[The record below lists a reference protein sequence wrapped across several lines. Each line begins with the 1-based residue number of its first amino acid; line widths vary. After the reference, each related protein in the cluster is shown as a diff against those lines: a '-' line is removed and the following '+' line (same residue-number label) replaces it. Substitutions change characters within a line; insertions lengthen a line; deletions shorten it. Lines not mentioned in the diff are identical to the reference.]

1 MISPRRAALLGL
13 DAPLSP
19 IMAAVL
25 GLWPADEDEE
35 PGYVIFWATGGGAQP
50 ASAAPARAALRQRLD
65 VSGLELAIAQE
76 AEERDLRE
84 AREVIMA
91 LFALEGVF

>member
-1 MISPRRAALLGL
+1 MISTRRAALLGL

-25 GLWPADEDEE
+25 GLWPAEVDDE
-35 PGYVIFWATGGGAQP
+35 PGYVIFWATGGGAP
-50 ASAAPARAALRQRLD
+50 LATTAMARPPARQRMDL
-65 VSGLELAIAQE
+65 SGLEAAMALQAQE
-76 AEERDLRE
+76 RDMRE
-84 AREVIMA
+84 AREVIAA

>member
-1 MISPRRAALLGL
+1 MISVRRAALLGL

-25 GLWPADEDEE
+25 GLWPEPDEPEIKVPEPTGAGANFSSRAPVRPVQRQPIAEE
-35 PGYVIFWATGGGAQP
+35 ELGQEMSI
-50 ASAAPARAALRQRLD
+50 ARQ
-65 VSGLELAIAQE
+65 

-84 AREVIMA
+84 TLELITA
-91 LFALEGVF
+91 LFAFERIF

>member
-25 GLWPADEDEE
+25 GLWPEE
-35 PGYVIFWATGGGAQP
+35 EAQELPAFYPTGLAKRSPPKRRISQLEFMQP
-50 ASAAPARAALRQRLD
+50 AREMQDMR
-65 VSGLELAIAQE
+65 EAQE
-76 AEERDLRE
+76 
-84 AREVIMA
+84 VIAA

>member
-25 GLWPADEDEE
+25 GLWPAEDAELE
-35 PGYVIFWATGGGAQP
+35 YVIFWATGGGAPGP
-50 ASAAPARAALRQRLD
+50 APVKAVARQRLD
-65 VSGLELAIAQE
+65 LSGLEMALTQQAQ
-76 AEERDLRE
+76 ERDLRE

>member
-25 GLWPADEDEE
+25 GIWPTEDEE
-35 PGYVIFWATGGGAQP
+35 PGYVIFWATGGGAQ
-50 ASAAPARAALRQRLD
+50 SSGAAPARAASRHRLD

>member
-25 GLWPADEDEE
+25 GLWPAEDAE
-35 PGYVIFWATGGGAQP
+35 PEYVIFWAAGGGAPSP
-50 ASAAPARAALRQRLD
+50 APVKAAARQRLD
-65 VSGLELAIAQE
+65 LSGLELALAQQ

>member
-1 MISPRRAALLGL
+1 MISTRRAALLGL

-25 GLWPADEDEE
+25 GLWPAEDAE
-35 PGYVIFWATGGGAQP
+35 PEYVIFWATGGGAPLATTAMARPP
-50 ASAAPARAALRQRLD
+50 ARQRLD
-65 VSGLELAIAQE
+65 LSGLEAAMVLQAQE
-76 AEERDLRE
+76 RDMRE
-84 AREVIMA
+84 AREVIAA

>member
-1 MISPRRAALLGL
+1 MISVRRAALLGL

-25 GLWPADEDEE
+25 GLWPEEDETGS
-35 PGYVIFWATGGGAQP
+35 GYVIFHATG
-50 ASAAPARAALRQRLD
+50 PARRSARQAARTRLSLLEADAALIEQAAERDMR
-65 VSGLELAIAQE
+65 EAQE
-76 AEERDLRE
+76 
-84 AREVIMA
+84 VIAA

>member
-1 MISPRRAALLGL
+1 MISVRRAALLGL

-25 GLWPADEDEE
+25 GLWPEADEPDS
-35 PGYVIFWATGGGAQP
+35 GHVIFWATGGGSRP
-50 ASAAPARAALRQRLD
+50 SRRPARMDL
-65 VSGLELAIAQE
+65 SGLEAALIEQAMERDMREAQE
-76 AEERDLRE
+76 
-84 AREVIMA
+84 VIAA

>member
-1 MISPRRAALLGL
+1 VISQRRAALLGL

-25 GLWPADEDEE
+25 GLWPAEE
-35 PGYVIFWATGGGAQP
+35 EQELPAFYPTGPAKRAPPKRRVSRLEVMQP
-50 ASAAPARAALRQRLD
+50 AREMQ
-65 VSGLELAIAQE
+65 
-76 AEERDLRE
+76 DLRE
-84 AREVIMA
+84 AQEVIAA

>member
-1 MISPRRAALLGL
+1 MISARRAALLGL

-25 GLWPADEDEE
+25 GLWPQVDEPEH
-35 PGYVIFWATGGGAQP
+35 VIFWATGGGAP
-50 ASAAPARAALRQRLD
+50 AATTAAARPPAHQRMDL
-65 VSGLELAIAQE
+65 SGLEMAMAQQ
-76 AEERDLRE
+76 AQERDLRE
-84 AREVIMA
+84 AREVITA

>member
-1 MISPRRAALLGL
+1 MISTRRAALLGL

-25 GLWPADEDEE
+25 GLWPADDDEPE
-35 PGYVIFWATGGGAQP
+35 YVIFWATGGGAQQATR
-50 ASAAPARAALRQRLD
+50 ASRAGRQRMDL
-65 VSGLELAIAQE
+65 SGLEAAMAEQAQE
-76 AEERDLRE
+76 RDMRE

-91 LFALEGVF
+91 LFALEEVF